1 MRWLIRLLLFW
12 AISMPLFYLF
22 GLPAALDMLSNKA
35 RTQGFG
41 QCIADMT
48 SKGMIG
54 SANSPVNA
62 VQGEIFCHCMSDSLE
77 ISQTDLIAI
86 VRKQPPAQLN
96 AMIDA
101 LSKKC
106 HHDLQQMMGFLPPE
120 APPETPV
127 DPNLIQL

>member
-12 AISMPLFYLF
+12 AISLPLFYMF

-35 RTQGFG
+35 RTEAFS
-41 QCIADMT
+41 QCTNDMRA
-48 SKGMIG
+48 KGMVG
-54 SANSPVNA
+54 SANSPVNP
-62 VQGEIFCHCMSDSLE
+62 VQGEIFCHCVSDSLE
-77 ISQTDLIAI
+77 INRSDLMAI
-86 VRKQPPAQLN
+86 VRKQPPAHLN

-106 HHDLQQMMGFLPPE
+106 HHELQQMLGFLPPDT
-120 APPETPV
+120 PPETPI